1 MATDQR
7 LLLLAPP
14 SFEKFPGIP
23 PKPVFTTFFAA
34 SKTILR
40 TRFGTK
46 QRHQLQNRLL
56 SRLTIVEEHARN
68 MEAKAYRP
76 DDLQQ
81 VSTIQEKL
89 DQCDSAITDL
99 KALHQDLLTL
109 VTTHLHS
116 HAATKKST
124 VNTVVEKT
132 WTPEEGEKE
141 AATWKPKYMEIEQG
155 EIKQNQTR

>member
-1 MATDQR
+1 MHTDQM
-7 LLLLAPP
+7 
-14 SFEKFPGIP
+14 I
-23 PKPVFTTFFAA
+23 
-34 SKTILR
+34 
-40 TRFGTK
+40 
-46 QRHQLQNRLL
+46 
-56 SRLTIVEEHARN
+56 
-68 MEAKAYRP
+68 
-76 DDLQQ
+76 LQQ

-132 WTPEEGEKE
+132 WTSEEGEEE
-141 AATWKPKYMEIEQG
+141 AATWKPKYVAIEQG